1 MSRLI
6 LAFLFA
12 AAACT
17 LVAGALTSSAQS
29 TTNFKPDPFVTQVTS
44 STRNSFAGDMS
55 ANGRFVVIE
64 STGDIAT
71 LKPGQTAATKS
82 PNNTDGNLELFLYD
96 CSCTTMR
103 SVAFSS

>member
-1 MSRLI
+1 MLSLI

-55 ANGRFVVIE
+55 ANGRFVVID

-82 PNNTDGNLELFLYD
+82 PNNTAGNLELCFHDYEQ
-96 CSCTTMR
+96 R
-103 SVAFSS
+103 RIFH